1 MHCQG
6 VCSEDGDA
14 EEILMNIHDLKI
26 QHCYYADVDSGI
38 KTFELRYDDRKYS
51 VNDLIRFTEV
61 FPGGK
66 LQTHNE
72 LYKIMYILRNVPEYG
87 LKPGYCILAIKKI
100 RIRRPIKRLTKRKE
114 QKSK

>member
-1 MHCQG
+1 
-6 VCSEDGDA
+6 
-14 EEILMNIHDLKI
+14 MNIHNLKI
-26 QHCYYADVDSGI
+26 QHCYYVDVDSGI
-38 KTFELRYDDRKYS
+38 KTFELRFDDRKYS
-51 VNDLIRFTEV
+51 VNDLITFTEV

-100 RIRRPIKRLTKRKE
+100 TDKAAGKTLNKTKGAK
-114 QKSK
+114 K